1 MDRLASNGSRVDEI
15 LQRLE
20 QQRAVEELLGAADK
34 DLREVGMSVVQLAA
48 STRAAAESLNEILV
62 EFRSAVQVI
71 QQADPARVAAAVA
84 ETQEFIARQHAET
97 QSALQASAAE
107 GAKRHV
113 ETRTALAA
121 TLAATEDANA
131 HRHAETQTALQ
142 ALADASAQ
150 RHTETQAALVTS
162 EQEGSR
168 RHGEMQDT
176 LSRQSA
182 DANRGLSRLWGLGWG
197 IVIAQA
203 VGLALLGYMA
213 FVQ

>member
-34 DLREVGMSVVQLAA
+34 DLREVGVSVVQLAA

-62 EFRSAVQVI
+62 EFRAVVQVI

-107 GAKRHV
+107 SAERHV

-121 TLAATEDANA
+121 AEDASA
-131 HRHAETQTALQ
+131 HRHAETQAALQ

-168 RHGEMQDT
+168 RHGETQDT

-182 DANRGLSRLWGLGWG
+182 DANRGLSRLWGLAWG